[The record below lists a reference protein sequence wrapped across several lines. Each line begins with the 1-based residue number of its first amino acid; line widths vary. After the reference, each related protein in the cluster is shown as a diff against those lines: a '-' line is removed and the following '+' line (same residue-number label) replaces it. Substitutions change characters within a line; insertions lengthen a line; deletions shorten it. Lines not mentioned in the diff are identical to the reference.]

1 MKNNVQ
7 IIVVIILVALFL
19 GFLIVYEKT
28 HMVVPI
34 QKEVESV
41 KEEILKNDSIFE
53 MVDRKWA
60 EQKIHRQQTEN
71 EMDSLMRTL
80 DGKKL
85 TIELMEGIKAKFIKA
100 KKECDRKSKV
110 IDSLTTN
117 TKKKEQELVE
127 LNERFALKSE
137 QFMDEI
143 EYYVDRE
150 IKLINAY
157 SYKVDSLKKIISLID
172 VKDLDKVNEVINP
185 PEKKKKKR
193 SKKNKN

>member
-85 TIELMEGIKAKFIKA
+85 TIELMEGIKEKFIKA
-100 KKECDRKSKV
+100 KKECDKKSII

-117 TKKKEQELVE
+117 IKKKEQELVG
-127 LNERFALKSE
+127 LNERFDLKSE
-137 QFMDEI
+137 QFMGEI

-150 IKLINAY
+150 IKLITTY

-172 VKDLDKVNEVINP
+172 VKDLDKVENIITNK
-185 PEKKKKKR
+185 EKKNRKKGR
-193 SKKNKN
+193 KN

>member
-85 TIELMEGIKAKFIKA
+85 TIELMEGIKEKFIKA
-100 KKECDRKSKV
+100 KKECDKKSII

-117 TKKKEQELVE
+117 IKKKEQELVG

-137 QFMDEI
+137 QFMGEI

-150 IKLINAY
+150 IKLITTY

-172 VKDLDKVNEVINP
+172 VKDLDKVENIITNK
-185 PEKKKKKR
+185 EKKKRKKER
-193 SKKNKN
+193 KN

>member
-143 EYYVDRE
+143 EYYVDWE

>member
-85 TIELMEGIKAKFIKA
+85 TIELMEGIKSKFIKA

-137 QFMDEI
+137 QFMGEI

-150 IKLINAY
+150 IKLITTY

-172 VKDLDKVNEVINP
+172 VKDLDKVENIITNK
-185 PEKKKKKR
+185 EKKKKKKGR
-193 SKKNKN
+193 KN

>member
-85 TIELMEGIKAKFIKA
+85 TIELMEGIKEKFIKA
-100 KKECDRKSKV
+100 KKECDKKSII

-117 TKKKEQELVE
+117 IKKKEQELVG

-137 QFMDEI
+137 QFMGEI

-150 IKLINAY
+150 IKLITTY

-172 VKDLDKVNEVINP
+172 VKDLDKVENIITNK
-185 PEKKKKKR
+185 EKKKRKKGR
-193 SKKNKN
+193 KN

>member
-85 TIELMEGIKAKFIKA
+85 TIELMEGIKEKFIKA
-100 KKECDRKSKV
+100 KKECDKKSII

-117 TKKKEQELVE
+117 IKKKEQELVG

-137 QFMDEI
+137 QFMGEI

-150 IKLINAY
+150 IKLITTY

-172 VKDLDKVNEVINP
+172 VKDLDKVENIITNK
-185 PEKKKKKR
+185 EKKNRKKGR
-193 SKKNKN
+193 KN